1 MQISLSHFTFKKT
14 SLLFFAR
21 CREQKKITSRAKVN
35 ALVYSMICGRL
46 FRALPLTVMLQ
57 APALNFMRRAKL
69 SGGAL
74 SIKQMRQLLTPVAC
88 ALSERSE

>member
-46 FRALPLTVMLQ
+46 FRAFTFDRDAASPRTELHAESKT
-57 APALNFMRRAKL
+57 FRGRAKHKTNA
-69 SGGAL
+69 SA
-74 SIKQMRQLLTPVAC
+74 PYAC
-88 ALSERSE
+88 GLRLV